1 MDNKLVILYTMKTCP
16 HCTDFKQ
23 MLKDNDIQ
31 FYDRDLDEYS
41 DEFDMFIELT
51 GKDYV
56 PAFMLVDE
64 SESDEPIP
72 MLFAPEVDFNEL
84 EEGLQ
89 IIKKFLK

>member
-1 MDNKLVILYTMKTCP
+1 MDNKLVIIYSMKGCP
-16 HCTDFKQ
+16 HCTTFKQ
-23 MLKDNDIQ
+23 MLKDNDIE
-31 FYDRDLDEYS
+31 FYDRDIDEYS
-41 DEFDMFIELT
+41 NEFDMFVEIT

-84 EEGLQ
+84 EEGIQ
-89 IIKKFLK
+89 IIQKFLK

>member
-1 MDNKLVILYTMKTCP
+1 MNNKLVIVYTMKTCP
-16 HCTDFKQ
+16 HCTEFKQ
-23 MLKDNDIQ
+23 MLKDNNIE
-31 FYDRDLDEYS
+31 FYDRDIDEYS
-41 DEFDMFIELT
+41 DEFDMFVELT

-89 IIKKFLK
+89 IIKKFLE

>member
-1 MDNKLVILYTMKTCP
+1 MKTCP

-31 FYDRDLDEYS
+31 FYDRDIDEYS

-84 EEGLQ
+84 EEGFQ

>member
-1 MDNKLVILYTMKTCP
+1 MDNKLVIVYTMKTCP

-31 FYDRDLDEYS
+31 FYDRDIDEFS
-41 DEFDMFIELT
+41 DEFDMFVELT
-51 GKDYV
+51 GKDFV

-72 MLFAPEVDFNEL
+72 MLFAPEADFNEL

>member
-1 MDNKLVILYTMKTCP
+1 MKTCP

-31 FYDRDLDEYS
+31 FYDRDIDEYS

>member
-1 MDNKLVILYTMKTCP
+1 MDNKLVIVYTMKTCP

-31 FYDRDLDEYS
+31 FYDRDIDDFS

>member
-1 MDNKLVILYTMKTCP
+1 
-16 HCTDFKQ
+16 

-31 FYDRDLDEYS
+31 FYDRDIDDFS

>member
-1 MDNKLVILYTMKTCP
+1 MKGCS

-23 MLKDNDIQ
+23 MLNDNKIH
-31 FYDRDLDEYS
+31 FYDRDIDEYS
-41 DEFDMFIELT
+41 DEFDIFIELT

-64 SESDEPIP
+64 SESDESIP

-84 EEGLQ
+84 EEGLL
-89 IIKKFLK
+89 IIKKFLE